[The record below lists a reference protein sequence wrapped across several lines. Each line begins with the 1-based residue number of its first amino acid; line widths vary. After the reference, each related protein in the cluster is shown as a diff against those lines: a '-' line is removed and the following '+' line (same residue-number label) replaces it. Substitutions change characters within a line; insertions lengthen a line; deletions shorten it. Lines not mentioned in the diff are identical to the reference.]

1 MSEESRAHGSVLRVF
16 FASCLS
22 SWLFPATIGIVVVL
36 DQATKLWIRAH
47 LLLGQQVPVVDGF
60 FNLIY
65 TLNRGIAFGFF
76 SGNRYPY
83 KTVLLTFG
91 AIVAVFAFSWFAAHY
106 GGKRRSVMFAVSLL
120 IGGTVGNLID
130 RMSYGAVIDFVDLH
144 YKHLYHWPAFN
155 VADTAVTLAT
165 LVLLARI
172 VRMSSGK
179 TVAPTKSPSD
189 QIFQPP
195 T

>member
-1 MSEESRAHGSVLRVF
+1 MSLSEESRAHGSLRVF
-16 FASCLS
+16 FANCLS
-22 SWLFPATIGIVVVL
+22 SWLFLATVGIVVVL

-47 LLLGQQVPVVDGF
+47 LMLGQQVSIVDSF
-60 FNLIY
+60 LNLIY
-65 TLNRGIAFGFF
+65 TMNQGIAFGFF
-76 SGNRYPY
+76 SSNRHPY
-83 KTVLLTFG
+83 KKVLLTFG
-91 AIVAVFAFSWFAAHY
+91 AIVAVFVFSWFAAHY
-106 GGKRRSVMFAVSLL
+106 GGKRRSIMFAVSLL

-165 LVLLARI
+165 LILLARI

-179 TVAPTKSPSD
+179 KCTVAPTKSPSD
-189 QIFQPP
+189 
-195 T
+195 